1 MMNQPAQTP
10 KLTPPS
16 TIEVPPETPVVTL
29 QGACEQPQ
37 NRAKSGTC
45 KTVITRAQM
54 DALIDTLI
62 PNAPQYMRS
71 QFTVNYVRSLAAAA
85 VARKRHLENNPAV
98 MKEIET
104 RQKMARSQALAS
116 SLYKSFEVDA
126 AKVSQAEIQEYYSGH
141 ASEYE
146 EGEVQRLAIPKSA
159 AATGN
164 PEDIA
169 ALKALA
175 DSLRARAVA
184 GEDFDRLQQEAYQN
198 LGIKDEPSTVKMG
211 MERRI
216 SLPSDEAKVFDL
228 KPGEISEVI
237 DSPMALVILK
247 LVSKKSAPLET
258 VRPEIESLL
267 QGQHMQQSLSDA
279 ARSVQ
284 VDFNLKYLEMASAP
298 ELFVPPPGAGQPS
311 ATRSAT
317 ASNFHWRR
325 PSRSRTAQA
334 VVPAQR

>member
-16 TIEVPPETPVVTL
+16 AVEVPSDAPVVTL
-29 QGACEQPQ
+29 QGVCEQTQ
-37 NRAKSGTC
+37 IRTKSGTC

-54 DALIDTLI
+54 DSLIDTLI

-71 QFTVNYVRSLAAAA
+71 QFAVNYVRALAAAA
-85 VARKRHLENNPAV
+85 VARKRHLENDPAV
-98 MKEIET
+98 MKEIEA
-104 RQKMARSQALAS
+104 RQKMAWSQALAS
-116 SLYKSFEVDA
+116 SLYKSFEVEA
-126 AKVSQAEIQEYYSGH
+126 VKIPQAEIQEYYTGH

-164 PEDIA
+164 PEDVA

-184 GEDFDRLQQEAYQN
+184 GEDFDKLQQEAYQN
-198 LGIKDEPSTVKMG
+198 LGIKDEPFTVKMG
-211 MERRI
+211 LERRI

-228 KPGEISEVI
+228 KPGEISGVI